1 MKPAQNVDVSQA
13 RLLPGDAVAPSRVE
27 TATFALG

>member
-1 MKPAQNVDVSQA
+1 MKPALDVEAFPASRLPVD
-13 RLLPGDAVAPSRVE
+13 LAVPSRVE